1 MACHNTIM
9 NTTLSMDKAGRIVLP
24 KPVRDELQLSPG
36 DSLEL
41 EITEDRIVLRPA
53 RTKARLYKKHGIW
66 VLHTG
71 SPLSTATV
79 KETLRKVRHER
90 EDRFVRKLR

>member
-1 MACHNTIM
+1 MVWHNTIM
-9 NTTLSMDKAGRIVLP
+9 SATLNMDKAGRIVLP

-41 EITEDRIVLRPA
+41 EVSEDRIVLRPA
-53 RTKARLYKKHGIW
+53 RIKPRLYKKQGIW

-71 SPLSTATV
+71 SPMPADVV
-79 KETLRKVRHER
+79 KETIHKIRQEREEKFLRKKR
-90 EDRFVRKLR
+90 

>member
-1 MACHNTIM
+1 MVWHNTIM
-9 NTTLSMDKAGRIVLP
+9 TATLNMDKAGRIVLP

-41 EITEDRIVLRPA
+41 EVSEDRIVLRPA
-53 RTKARLYKKHGIW
+53 RIKPRLYKKQGIW

-71 SPLSTATV
+71 APMPANVV
-79 KETLRKVRHER
+79 KETIHKIRQER
-90 EDRFVRKLR
+90 EEKFLGKKR